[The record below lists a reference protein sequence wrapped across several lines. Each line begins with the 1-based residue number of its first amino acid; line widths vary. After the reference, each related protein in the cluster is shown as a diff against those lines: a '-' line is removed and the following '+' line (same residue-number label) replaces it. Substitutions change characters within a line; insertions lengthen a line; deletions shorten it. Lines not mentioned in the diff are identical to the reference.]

1 MKKLLASVV
10 LGATLFSALP
20 ALAADGTKIAMLD
33 REAAL
38 LASNAA
44 RTAQEKLNAEM
55 KPQRDRLDALRND
68 IKAMEQSFQ
77 KESATMSE
85 SNKKALRDQADKKAQ
100 EFNTLIQ
107 QVQER
112 TQQAQQDLLKRLLP
126 NLEGIL
132 DDLRKAGDYDI
143 ILDRRSAV
151 YVAPELDLT
160 KPVVDRLN
168 AGK

>member
-1 MKKLLASVV
+1 
-10 LGATLFSALP
+10 
-20 ALAADGTKIAMLD
+20 MLD

-68 IKAMEQSFQ
+68 IKAMEQRFQ

-160 KPVVDRLN
+160 KRVVDRLN

>member
-10 LGATLFSALP
+10 LGATLLSALP

-44 RTAQEKLNAEM
+44 RTAQDKLNAEM
-55 KPQRDRLDALRND
+55 KPQRDRLDSLRND
-68 IKAMEQSFQ
+68 IKAMEQRFQ
-77 KESATMSE
+77 KENATMSE

-132 DDLRKAGDYDI
+132 DDLRKAGGYDI

-160 KPVVDRLN
+160 KRVVDRLN

>member
-1 MKKLLASVV
+1 M
-10 LGATLFSALP
+10 T
-20 ALAADGTKIAMLD
+20 
-33 REAAL
+33 
-38 LASNAA
+38 
-44 RTAQEKLNAEM
+44 
-55 KPQRDRLDALRND
+55 
-68 IKAMEQSFQ
+68 
-77 KESATMSE
+77 E

-132 DDLRKAGDYDI
+132 DDLRKSGGYDI

-160 KPVVDRLN
+160 KRVVDRLN